1 MTETRPTIAEPSA
14 TGSHHARSLNT
25 PHAAA
30 ENPMIATNAR
40 ACSTFHSVPL
50 GGGVLPAMAA
60 VIHRKVVPNRNNPP
74 AITFLKVNIE
84 SPPLAH
90 RGSLSHDSLDLP
102 TAVSGPIG
110 DVVLRPLGPS
120 AHLDRWPV
128 GAASDRLA
136 CRAGLPCL

>member
-40 ACSTFHSVPL
+40 TCSTFHSVPL

-74 AITFLKVNIE
+74 AMTFLKVNIE
-84 SPPLAH
+84 SPPLA
-90 RGSLSHDSLDLP
+90 LP

-110 DVVLRPLGPS
+110 DVVLRPVGPS

-128 GAASDRLA
+128 GAAGPTGSPAALDYRVWT
-136 CRAGLPCL
+136 